1 MTPDYKDDILLLKQL
16 KTRNIQAFDYL
27 YTSNRKWLY
36 VLALSIVKNK
46 LVAMELVQE
55 MFIDFWQQ
63 ALDQYAIPS
72 IKSYLSNTLKN
83 RAYNFIR
90 NKCSH
95 EEFVLTQENAA
106 IRKELTTILG

>member
-16 KTRNIQAFDYL
+16 KTRNIQAFNYL

-46 LVAMELVQE
+46 PDALNLVQE

-63 ALDQYAIPS
+63 ALYQYTTSS

-90 NKCSH
+90 NK
-95 EEFVLTQENAA
+95 EFVLAQENAA
-106 IRKELTTILG
+106 LRKEFSPVLG